1 MSDGLDGPHL
11 CGRDEHRVT
20 SPKGDTLADPHVIIA
35 GDPTPDGHEVIL
47 ITDDLTHA
55 HAVALAVSRDVSR
68 RLRDRVAEANRR
80 AALLGTVATR
90 LRRTVAVLDRAG
102 HGRSTASR

>member
-1 MSDGLDGPHL
+1 MTAA
-11 CGRDEHRVT
+11 DEDRVT
-20 SPKGDTLADPHVIIA
+20 SPKGDTLADPQVIIA

-80 AALLGTVATR
+80 AVLLDTVATR

-102 HGRSTASR
+102 HGPSTAGR